1 MLVLSTLSSSDI
13 WYIYLS
19 SSRSKTSQ
27 AIYSNLNFL
36 VQSLR
41 NLPFNLRRSLLFIPL
56 ETFFLFNLSET
67 FCIQL
72 LKNFFF
78 FFKRKWIPFN
88 PFLFNTGNFQFYQVS
103 DQVTCSTRLLSDPF
117 LFLPQESLSQ
127 AVSATFNQIHIYI
140 QQVSSPAST

>member
-1 MLVLSTLSSSDI
+1 MLVLSTLSSVI

-78 FFKRKWIPFN
+78 FFKRKWISFN

-103 DQVTCSTRLLSDPF
+103 DQVTCSTRLLSVPF
-117 LFLPQESLSQ
+117 LFFASGISQ
-127 AVSATFNQIHIYI
+127 PSCLGYVQPNPYIHSAGILT
-140 QQVSSPAST
+140 S